1 MEDNFL
7 ERMEYAALSS
17 RLKKLSDS
25 LIYSTREFYKQ
36 QGLEVEPNWR
46 MMILLLQE
54 RSPMTISEICRETKL
69 SHPAIV
75 QLTNKMKSKG
85 YLKSSVDPDDGRKTL
100 LELTPKVDEGLP
112 ELEKCWDACNKT
124 MKEVTMN
131 KSVIFEALKD
141 IESQME
147 KADYLTRSL
156 KNLNEKK
163 VIR

>member
-1 MEDNFL
+1 MENNFL

-17 RLKKLSDS
+17 RLKKLSDT

-36 QGLEVEPNWR
+36 QGLDIEPNWR
-46 MMILLLQE
+46 MMILLLKE
-54 RSPMTISEICRETKL
+54 KSPMTISEICKETKL

-100 LELTPKVDEGLP
+100 LELTPKVEQALP
-112 ELEKCWDACNKT
+112 ELEKCWEACSQT
-124 MKEVTMN
+124 MKELTMN
-131 KSVIFEALKD
+131 KSLIFEALKD

-156 KNLNEKK
+156 KNLKENK
-163 VIR
+163 